1 MLTLLLSP
9 FLPRSTRELTQRDTT
24 LSNVGG
30 NHNANAP
37 ATHHGGG
44 YLAGASLQVDTTIQF
59 DGTPSPTIDDH
70 QQAYQQQHNP
80 QSPPSMRFR
89 RIGEDQQHGGRGGG
103 GGGHH
108 QHIEEMATT
117 TVNPDAPFSDY
128 NSPVRYRF

>member
-1 MLTLLLSP
+1 MLTLLSP
-9 FLPRSTRELTQRDTT
+9 FPSRSTRELTQRELNQRDTT

-30 NHNANAP
+30 GNAP
-37 ATHHGGG
+37 ATHHVGG

-70 QQAYQQQHNP
+70 QQAYQP

-89 RIGEDQQHGGRGGG
+89 RIGEDQQHGGRG